1 MVDGDMESDRLV
13 EEEELGEGGN
23 LYTGKCCMAGGL
35 KKKKKKKKPF
45 FFFKILFFSLETVH
59 TIDLIASDRRR
70 RSNDADAENNLSFL
84 FYFLTPG
91 SSALFLRTNGADL

>member
-35 KKKKKKKKPF
+35 KKKKEKKKTF
-45 FFFKILFFSLETVH
+45 FLLQ
-59 TIDLIASDRRR
+59 D
-70 RSNDADAENNLSFL
+70 SFL
-84 FYFLTPG
+84 FP
-91 SSALFLRTNGADL
+91 

>member
-1 MVDGDMESDRLV
+1 MLYGGRV
-13 EEEELGEGGN
+13 EEEEE
-23 LYTGKCCMAGGL
+23 
-35 KKKKKKKKPF
+35 KKKKTFFFF

-84 FYFLTPG
+84 FLFSYPRIFCSFLTHKWGRSIERREPY
-91 SSALFLRTNGADL
+91 L